1 MKNSLLL
8 AALFTAAAPA
18 HADPLANWQGTRW
31 LLKSESLIPVSITL
45 VAANNKQLWTNAVQS
60 EAVVTCDKVEPA
72 NKKAVIV
79 TCDIDQMALRAV
91 SRYDNPT
98 DVVRENSQAVLD
110 EVTQRMTEA
119 QLQFQVNH
127 KGRITRVEV
136 PGLSARDNRIRESN
150 EILRQIGMD
159 LASGFQLHRNTEWS
173 GQWAE
178 RNGNLLRVPTRTPL
192 SLATNTVH
200 AANQVD
206 GRTIVQSQGKG
217 TFTIA
222 YEAQFISGN
231 KTVRNTVQ
239 DSAVEGLGS
248 DAEVATTSGKI
259 GAGFSSGE
267 TQTTSILPEDRQYSG
282 TLTSVA
288 LIDTDT
294 DKVVER
300 VWATIGSPTASTPGS
315 SGGIKVYW
323 NGHLR
328 RLAADEQVTLGTT
341 EMVSAPGQTISGLNA
356 WQPIND

>member
-8 AALFTAAAPA
+8 AALLTASAPA

-31 LLKSESLIPVSITL
+31 LLESESLLPVGMVL
-45 VAANNKQLWTNAVQS
+45 VAANNKELLTNAVQS
-60 EAVVTCDKVEPA
+60 EAVVTCNKAEPA

-91 SRYDNPT
+91 SRYDDPT
-98 DVVRENSQAVLD
+98 QVQRENSQAVLE
-110 EVTQRMTEA
+110 EVSQRMTEA
-119 QLQFQVNH
+119 QIEFQMTH

-150 EILRQIGMD
+150 EVLRQIAMD
-159 LASGFQLHRNTEWS
+159 LVAGFQLHRNTEWA
-173 GQWAE
+173 GQWPE

-192 SLATNTVH
+192 SLATSTIH

-231 KTVRNTVQ
+231 KTVRSSVQ
-239 DSAVEGLGS
+239 DVALEGIGAS
-248 DAEVATTSGKI
+248 AEVTTTTGLV

-267 TQTTSILPEDRQYSG
+267 TQTSSILPEDRQYSG
-282 TLTSVA
+282 NLTSVA
-288 LIDTDT
+288 VVDPDA

-300 VWATIGSPTASTPGS
+300 VWAVIGSPTASTPGS

-328 RLAADEQVTLGTT
+328 RLTADEQVTLGAT
-341 EMVSAPGQTISGLNA
+341 EMVSAPSLTIPGLNP